1 MRSPIRNV
9 EWIETDESM
18 NDLFNQEAAL
28 TTQSMSHG
36 MEAEVMRISSDQESF
51 VLKVWNKT
59 SKPDIR
65 FQFRLLKVLFE
76 RGVSVSKPVG
86 WGIHSNGDQ
95 VLLTRFGGTPVL
107 ELNDKKLTEIA
118 SILSNIHQIRVEEIG
133 SLQLPKHDFM
143 DYFFPGVGEHA
154 DLLDTVSSLVRKASI
169 QQNCIIHGD
178 FHLGNVVEDKNRYTI
193 IDWTNGQLGDP
204 RYDFAW
210 SLILLQIYTSD
221 RHRNEFRS
229 AYLSENPIEQEELEV
244 FEALACLR
252 WLLLH
257 RNGGVPQGS
266 NTMEKVKGLFR
277 NNRFLKERE
286 FKDVS
291 RQKKAWGGDGM
302 NVEAIFDQFP
312 ILKSDELIL
321 KKIEDHHINE
331 VFEIY
336 DNDTVFE
343 YCGIIPK
350 HNKDTVKNMIGHF
363 ERDYNKRS
371 RVKWGIFAQAE
382 PNRLLGIIEAFDL
395 NQKVNMVT
403 IGYFL
408 AESHWGKGIASEAL
422 RILLHFLF
430 MDVNINRI
438 QAEVMPLNEP
448 SKKVLLKNGF
458 IKEGTLR
465 QATLWAGKGII
476 DLEMYS
482 MLREEYINRERN

>member
-9 EWIETDESM
+9 EWVETDEIM
-18 NDLFNQEAAL
+18 NDLFNQEASL
-28 TTQSMSHG
+28 TTHSMDHG
-36 MEAEVMRISSDQESF
+36 MEAEVMKISSDQESF
-51 VLKVWNKT
+51 ILKVWNKT

-76 RGVSVSKPVG
+76 RGVAVSKPVG

-107 ELNDKKLTEIA
+107 KLNDKKMTEIA
-118 SILSNIHQIRVEEIG
+118 NILSKIHQIRVEEIG
-133 SLQLPKHDFM
+133 SLQLPKYDFM
-143 DYFFPGVGEHA
+143 DYFFPGVREHA
-154 DLLDTVSSLVRKASI
+154 DLLDAVSSLVRIASI

-178 FHLGNVVEDKNRYTI
+178 FHLGNVVEDNDRYTV

-210 SLILLQIYTSD
+210 SLILIQLYTSD
-221 RHRNEFRS
+221 RHASGFRS
-229 AYLSENPIEQEELEV
+229 AYLFGHNIQQEELEV

-252 WLLLH
+252 WILLH
-257 RNGGVPQGS
+257 RYGGVPQGP
-266 NTMEKVKGLFR
+266 NTMGKVRSLIR
-277 NNRFLKERE
+277 NNRFLNELE
-286 FKDVS
+286 LKDVS
-291 RQKKAWGGDGM
+291 IKKKARSGDGM
-302 NVEAIFDQFP
+302 NVEAVFDQFP
-312 ILKSDELIL
+312 VLKSDEYVL
-321 KKIEDHHINE
+321 KKIEEHHVDE

-350 HNKDTVKNMIGHF
+350 HNKGTVKNMIGHF

-382 PNRLLGIIEAFDL
+382 PNRLLGIIEAFDF
-395 NQKVNMVT
+395 NQKVNAVT

-408 AESHWGKGIASEAL
+408 AESQWGKGIASEAL
-422 RILLHFLF
+422 KIVLQFLF
-430 MDVNINRI
+430 TDANVNRI
-438 QAEVMPLNEP
+438 QAEVMPPNET

-465 QATLWAGKGII
+465 QATLWSGKGIV

-482 MLREEYINRERN
+482 ILKEDYVK